1 MARIQA
7 LFFDVDGT
15 IADTERDGHRVAFNA
30 AFRELGCDVVWDVDT
45 YREQLRVAGGKER
58 MRRCLERSGRF
69 PAGVPEPLIE
79 SLHARKTE
87 IFIGL
92 IRDGRLPL
100 RPGVRRLMTEALE
113 AGLRLGICST
123 SSERSVE
130 ALRQAMLPDI
140 PFEVV
145 LAGDVVRRKK
155 PDPEIYRLALAR
167 TGLPAEAAIAVEDS
181 ANGVRAGK
189 AAGMFVVATTNG
201 YTEQEDLS
209 EADLVLTALGDP
221 EGEKGVLRQAAG
233 PLDFDG
239 CLHLDALLACVAR
252 PA

>member
-15 IADTERDGHRVAFNA
+15 IVDTERDGHRVAFNA
-30 AFRELGCDVVWDVDT
+30 AFREFGYDDVWDVDS
-45 YREQLRVAGGKER
+45 YHELLQVAGGKER
-58 MRRCLERSGRF
+58 MRRHFERSGRF
-69 PAGVPEPLIE
+69 PAGVPDALIAA
-79 SLHARKTE
+79 LHTRKTE

-92 IRDGRLPL
+92 IQAGRLPL
-100 RPGVRRLMTEALE
+100 RLGVRRLMTEALD
-113 AGLRLGICST
+113 AGLRLGICT
-123 SSERSVE
+123 TANERSVQ

-145 LAGDVVRRKK
+145 LAGDVIRRKK
-155 PDPEIYRLALAR
+155 PDPEIYQLALAR
-167 TGLPAEAAIAVEDS
+167 TGLPAEAAIAIEDS

-201 YTEQEDLS
+201 YTEREDLS
-209 EADLVLTALGDP
+209 GADLVLTALGDP
-221 EGEKGVLRQAAG
+221 DGEKGVLKKALG

-239 CLHLDALLACVAR
+239 CLRVDALLAHVAR
-252 PA
+252 QA

>member
-30 AFRELGCDVVWDVDT
+30 AFRELGCGVVWGVDA

-58 MRRCLERSGRF
+58 MRRYLEHSGRF
-69 PAGVPEPLIE
+69 PTGVPEPLIE

-92 IRDGRLPL
+92 IQEGRLPL

-123 SSERSVE
+123 SSERSVQ
-130 ALRQAMLPDI
+130 ALREAVLSDI

-145 LAGDVVRRKK
+145 LAGDVVARKK

-167 TGLPAEAAIAVEDS
+167 TGLPAEAAVAIEDS

-189 AAGMFVVATTNG
+189 AAGMFVVATSNG
-201 YTEQEDLS
+201 YTEGEDLG

-221 EGEKGVLRQAAG
+221 DGEKGVLRQAAG

-239 CLHLDALLACVAR
+239 CLRIDALLAYIAR